1 MRENFAAIVRRY
13 TGAVDLF
20 LNGMVL
26 FQMCV
31 ILMLPLLNPPTED
44 AKTDPPGNLIVMI
57 VWPTGPTD
65 VDLWVDG
72 PGEVRPVGY
81 SNKAGKVWNLLRD
94 DLGTQFD
101 PTDINME
108 NAFTR
113 GVVPGEYTINLHAY
127 RAPSVP
133 VVVKVEVSVSPN
145 VGSIKVLATTTVKL
159 TREGEEKTAL
169 RFRLRADGTVEP
181 GSMHNVFRALRS
193 AKK

>member
-1 MRENFAAIVRRY
+1 MLGILSRDTY
-13 TGAVDLF
+13 
-20 LNGMVL
+20 LNLLVVVL
-26 FQMCV
+26 LLLV
-31 ILMLPLLNPPTED
+31 ILIRLLNPPTED
-44 AKTDPPGNLIVMI
+44 AKAEPPGNLIVMI
-57 VWPTGPTD
+57 VWPQGPTD

-72 PGEVRPVGY
+72 PGEARPIGY

-113 GVVPGEYTINLHAY
+113 GVVPGEYTVGLHCY
-127 RAPSVP
+127 RCPSVP
-133 VVVKVEVSVSPN
+133 VVVKVEISVSPN

-169 RFRLRADGTVEP
+169 RFRLRADGTIEP
-181 GSMHNVFRALRS
+181 GSLHNVFKPLRS